1 MNHYYVSTKKHRQIF
16 YQIATRLDYMNAP
29 NARKECIT
37 MRLLKLCKPRAK
49 IIQSYGE
56 DIKIAYMRSAKGVI
70 IDGLVELDLEAMIEV
85 QRFIV
90 KSIRYAQEV
99 KRCEELREAR
109 KRPLI
114 CNQDL
119 TALNIKLD

>member
-1 MNHYYVSTKKHRQIF
+1 
-16 YQIATRLDYMNAP
+16 
-29 NARKECIT
+29 